1 MTQFFTRALLLAAS
15 AAALTACATA
25 PTPRYPVVEGVEP
38 GTGPTAFERP
48 RPAYSI
54 REGQT
59 PQRDD
64 PPPPPAPPQGDAE
77 DEPPADEPGDVA
89 WGAPQSD
96 GGIIKVSNL
105 AAPAQVAP
113 VQYGYGQG
121 DYVSP
126 EPVRYAQRDEDP
138 APARRTE
145 NRTVVT
151 VAGKVIAVD
160 GKPRTYTVKAGQG
173 LDAVARELGTNRKQ
187 LADDNKLKEPYLLK
201 PGQVLKGPAS
211 KGKAYVVDSGDTLTA
226 VAKRFNV
233 KVAALADENDLS
245 TKAAIKKG
253 QKLRL
258 PQGFKDSGPVK
269 KTVSVTVDAP
279 TPPRP
284 RPQPKPPVYQPPA
297 DLPDDPRALPS
308 SRPPVETPS
317 DPRAYPP
324 VQQPPVYQPPVYQP
338 PAQQQPPAQL
348 PPAKP
353 ASKPVPKPPVVKPPV
368 VTTPPVVRPPV
379 YKPPVQQ
386 QPYTPPSSRPL
397 PPLMP
402 DDKPPAY
409 SADDYERMAAG
420 RFQWPVRGT
429 VVSPYG
435 PKAGGQRNDGVDIG
449 AAAGTPVVAA
459 ADGIV
464 KLANEL
470 PGSGLTV
477 IVIHADG
484 WATVYANL
492 RSADVGMDTR
502 VSRGQRIG
510 VVGQSGDAPRP
521 QLHFEVRHSPSAK
534 FKARAIDPQIVLPR

>member
-1 MTQFFTRALLLAAS
+1 MTQIFTRALLLAAS

-25 PTPRYPVVEGVEP
+25 PTPRYPVVEGREA
-38 GTGPTAFERP
+38 GTGPTAIEMP
-48 RPAYSI
+48 KPAYAI
-54 REGQT
+54 RQS
-59 PQRDD
+59 DA
-64 PPPPPAPPQGDAE
+64 PPPPPPPPPQSQGDADE
-77 DEPPADEPGDVA
+77 DAAPAAEPGDVA
-89 WGAPQSD
+89 WAQPQSAT
-96 GGIIKVSNL
+96 GIIKVSNL
-105 AAPAQVAP
+105 EPLAQDRYEPPATFQLAQNDVEEEPPP
-113 VQYGYGQG
+113 VK
-121 DYVSP
+121 
-126 EPVRYAQRDEDP
+126 
-138 APARRTE
+138 RTE

-160 GKPRTYTVKAGQG
+160 GKPKTWTVKSGQG
-173 LDAVARELGTNRKQ
+173 LDAVARELGTTRKQ

-211 KGKAYVVDSGDTLTA
+211 KGKAYVVESGDTLTA

-245 TKAAIKKG
+245 VKAAIKKG

-279 TPPRP
+279 APPRP
-284 RPQPKPPVYQPPA
+284 RPQPTAPQPTYV
-297 DLPDDPRALPS
+297 PDDPRLPPS

-317 DPRAYPP
+317 DPRALPP
-324 VQQPPVYQPPVYQP
+324 VQQQPTP
-338 PAQQQPPAQL
+338 L

-353 ASKPVPKPPVVKPPV
+353 PVAQPPVAQPPIAKPPVAKPPVTTPPVVAPPPVVKPPV
-368 VTTPPVVRPPV
+368 AKPPI
-379 YKPPVQQ
+379 YKPPV
-386 QPYTPPSSRPL
+386 TPPSTQPM

-409 SADDYERMAAG
+409 TDADYARMAAG

-429 VVSPYG
+429 VVSGFG
-435 PKAGGQRNDGVDIG
+435 PKAGGQRNDGVDIA

-477 IVIHADG
+477 IVLHADG

-492 RSADVGMDTR
+492 RSADVSMDQR
-502 VSRGQRIG
+502 VGRGQKIG
-510 VVGQSGDAPRP
+510 VVGQSGDAPKP

-534 FKARAIDPQIVLPR
+534 YKARAIDPQIVLPR

>member
-1 MTQFFTRALLLAAS
+1 MTQYFTRALLLAAS

-25 PTPRYPVVEGVEP
+25 PTPRYPVVEGQQA
-38 GTGPTAFERP
+38 GTGPTAIEMP
-48 RPAYSI
+48 KPAYAI
-54 REGQT
+54 RQS
-59 PQRDD
+59 DA
-64 PPPPPAPPQGDAE
+64 PPPPPPPPPQGDAE
-77 DEPPADEPGDVA
+77 EEAAPADEPGDVA
-89 WGAPQSD
+89 WAPPQSE

-105 AAPAQVAP
+105 APPAQDRYEAPAPIQL
-113 VQYGYGQG
+113 
-121 DYVSP
+121 
-126 EPVRYAQRDEDP
+126 AQNDAEDDP
-138 APARRTE
+138 PPARRTE

-160 GKPRTYTVKAGQG
+160 GKPKTWTVKSGQG
-173 LDAVARELGTNRKQ
+173 LDAVARELGTTRKQ
-187 LADDNKLKEPYLLK
+187 LADDNKLKEPFLLK

-211 KGKAYVVDSGDTLTA
+211 KGKAYVVESGDTLTA

-233 KVAALADENDLS
+233 KVAALAEENNLT

-279 TPPRP
+279 APPRP
-284 RPQPKPPVYQPPA
+284 RPQPTAPQPTYV
-297 DLPDDPRALPS
+297 PDDPRMPPS
-308 SRPPVETPS
+308 SRPPVETPY
-317 DPRAYPP
+317 DPRALPP
-324 VQQPPVYQPPVYQP
+324 VQQPPVERPPVQTAP
-338 PAQQQPPAQL
+338 SQL
-348 PPAKP
+348 PPARPP
-353 ASKPVPKPPVVKPPV
+353 ASKPPAVKPP
-368 VTTPPVVRPPV
+368 VTTPPVVATPPVVKPPV

-386 QPYTPPSSRPL
+386 PVAPPPSSKPL

-402 DDKPPAY
+402 DDKPPSY
-409 SADDYERMAAG
+409 TDADYARMAAG

-429 VVSPYG
+429 IISPYG
-435 PKAGGQRNDGVDIG
+435 PRGPMQRNDGVDIG

-464 KLANEL
+464 KLANDL
-470 PGSGLTV
+470 PNSGLTV

-492 RSADVGMDTR
+492 RSADVSMDQR
-502 VSRGQRIG
+502 VSRGQKIG
-510 VVGQSGDAPRP
+510 VVGQSGDAPKP

-534 FKARAIDPQIVLPR
+534 YKARAIDPQIVLPR